1 MNQYL
6 KQFIEE
12 KFNKSGKALDL
23 GAGEFYNVACLKH
36 FGWKCDGVDKNQGIN
51 LEKKYIAKN
60 SPYDLVFSNFV
71 FHQIKN
77 KSIFFNTIIDNLKY
91 NGWVFLQTFDTT
103 DKICKRGIDKKEL
116 REFFRQQG
124 LKNISTKIFS
134 HYDNDLGHK
143 HWHKILQITAQK

>member
-6 KQFIEE
+6 KQFIKE

-23 GAGEFYNVACLKH
+23 GAGEFYDVACLKYLD
-36 FGWKCDGVDKNQGIN
+36 WKCDGVDKNQSVN

-77 KSIFFNTIIDNLKY
+77 KNIFLSTIVSNLKH
-91 NGWVFLQTFDTT
+91 NGWVFLQTFDKT
-103 DKICKRGIDKKEL
+103 DKICKKGIDQKEI